1 MATDGR
7 TAFEKRTLSNLRPDV
22 TEPWV
27 PLVAVFT
34 ADQKL
39 PVVVPTKELDL

>member
-1 MATDGR
+1 VKDDGEDPSER
-7 TAFEKRTLSNLRPDV
+7 DPGEPALDV

-39 PVVVPTKELDL
+39 PVVVPTKEVDL